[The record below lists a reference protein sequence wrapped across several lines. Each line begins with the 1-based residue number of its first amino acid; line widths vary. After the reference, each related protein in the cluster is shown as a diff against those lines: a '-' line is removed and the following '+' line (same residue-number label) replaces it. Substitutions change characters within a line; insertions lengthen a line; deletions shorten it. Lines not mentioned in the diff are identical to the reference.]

1 MGADGRP
8 HVVPIT
14 FALDGDTLYTAV
26 DHKPKRT
33 TRLRRLENVAAN
45 PRVSVL
51 ADHYDEQDWSAL
63 WWVRADGVA
72 RILAP
77 NDPQRARVAAL
88 LQARYEQYRRR
99 PPTGPAIAISHLALE
114 RLAGRGRSA
123 RLTGCPPS
131 LGAVGVRMQIWPAM
145 PREQAGDSTT
155 TPAGR
160 AASQTISPG
169 HFRAIVESADD
180 AILSKDRNLVIT
192 SWNPAATRLYGYSAE
207 EAIGQPMSI
216 LIPNDHAG
224 EERDILQHGAR
235 GRPCRAL

>member
-1 MGADGRP
+1 MDADAARALFATARVARLATVGADGRP

-77 NDPQRARVAAL
+77 NDPQRTEVAAL

-99 PPTGPAIAISHLALE
+99 PPTGPAIAVAIS
-114 RLAGRGRSA
+114 RWSG
-123 RLTGCPPS
+123 
-131 LGAVGVRMQIWPAM
+131 W
-145 PREQAGDSTT
+145 
-155 TPAGR
+155 R
-160 AASQTISPG
+160 AA
-169 HFRAIVESADD
+169 D
-180 AILSKDRNLVIT
+180 A
-192 SWNPAATRLYGYSAE
+192 PQG
-207 EAIGQPMSI
+207 
-216 LIPNDHAG
+216 
-224 EERDILQHGAR
+224 
-235 GRPCRAL
+235 

>member
-1 MGADGRP
+1 MDAYAARALFATARVARLATVGADGRP

-33 TRLRRLENVAAN
+33 TRLRRLENVAVH
-45 PRVSVL
+45 PGVSVL

-99 PPTGPAIAISHLALE
+99 PPTGPAIAIAISRWSGWRAA
-114 RLAGRGRSA
+114 RRSA
-123 RLTGCPPS
+123 RLIGRSAT

-155 TPAGR
+155 TPSGH
-160 AASQTISPG
+160 AASQRSRLVTSTPSSSP
-169 HFRAIVESADD
+169 RTTPSSARTG
-180 AILSKDRNLVIT
+180 I
-192 SWNPAATRLYGYSAE
+192 W
-207 EAIGQPMSI
+207 
-216 LIPNDHAG
+216 
-224 EERDILQHGAR
+224 
-235 GRPCRAL
+235 